1 MTAPLQGAAG
11 SQSCPPDWLALREPA
26 DADARSA
33 ALAAALRDA
42 LPPGPLLVRDLG
54 CGTGSMSRWLA
65 PLLHRRRDDR
75 PAQADRPAPP
85 DHPAHPHRSTRPAP
99 PDLPAPPDQP
109 AQPDQHW
116 MLHDRDAELLRHA
129 VADLPAGVTGEAAP
143 GDLTA
148 LDATALA
155 GTSLVTASALLD
167 MLTADEIEALADACT
182 GAGVPALLTLSVTGR
197 VRFDPADPLDR
208 ELAAAFDDHQ
218 RRVTGGRR
226 LLGPDAA
233 AAATDAFTRRG
244 ARVRTAETPW
254 QLGPDRP
261 GLLREWL
268 AGWLDAAC
276 EQRPELNGPA
286 GAYRDRRD
294 REQAAGTLRVTV
306 GHADLLA
313 LPA

>member
-33 ALAAALRDA
+33 TLAAALRDA

-75 PAQADRPAPP
+75 PAQA
-85 DHPAHPHRSTRPAP
+85 
-99 PDLPAPPDQP
+99 
-109 AQPDQHW
+109 DQHW